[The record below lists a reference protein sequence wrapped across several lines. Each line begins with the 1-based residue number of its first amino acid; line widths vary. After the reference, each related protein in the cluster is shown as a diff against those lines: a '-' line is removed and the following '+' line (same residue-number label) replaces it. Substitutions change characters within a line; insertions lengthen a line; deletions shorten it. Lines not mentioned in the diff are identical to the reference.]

1 MFERFAAKYF
11 AWLCLAAAAGAALLS
26 ARASRGGSFRDDDL
40 VNIGYSIDTGFSL
53 DSWLGPAEFREHL
66 VPLAK
71 LLTKLLAAVGPQWW
85 IAQLYGAAV
94 VALLVVLVAMAVR
107 LITDSAVAAIAV
119 GALTGSSIVVISIA
133 QWWTS
138 ATLNLPMLCCSLLAL
153 VFALHWSRSRSWW
166 MFGLAVLAQIAACAF
181 SARATLVPL
190 LIWFVVA
197 LQLSDGGAFNR
208 VAAWRAIRGSAPIG
222 LALCAVVGLQVLL
235 TLLLASRE
243 IGPGLGGALH
253 AGSAVWFDVVRYW
266 WQIGVAGTTL
276 NSFGDVLPIA
286 NAAQIT
292 GGGVIALSFLGVV
305 AGLTIRGARSALAWA
320 VLVILVTLSGV
331 QIAAARVVSLGAQ
344 SIAAVPRYQDLTV
357 LLLAV
362 LIPAAWAAS
371 GRPWPKRPFVS
382 GLLAAVCVGFFGIW
396 LVNLRSDVLG
406 NLSHS
411 LSAAN
416 YARNMRSSLQ
426 RWAQDPRLQTL
437 LDQRIPG
444 YVVFQVPHTQDYNF
458 ASRAV
463 QVFAPGVRVPPIN
476 STLGKALKFDDG
488 GVLRQVRT
496 ARMVSL
502 QPTAA
507 PCGSASRTA
516 AWATPGGY
524 LIPAHIPRAVTAS
537 GRPILLRVSLTKS
550 SPAGFVGV
558 LVVGEWP
565 LYSLPLAD
573 YARGF
578 RVLLPAGATDI
589 QLQLWQGASTCV
601 DSIKV
606 GAITSR

>member
-1 MFERFAAKYF
+1 MLERAAAKHF
-11 AWLCLAAAAGAALLS
+11 VWLCVAVAAGAALLS
-26 ARASRGGSFRDDDL
+26 VKATHGGDFRDDDL
-40 VNIGYSIDTGFSL
+40 GNIGYSIDTGFSL
-53 DSWLGPAEFREHL
+53 DSWLGPAQFREHL
-66 VPLAK
+66 VPLAGLLHK
-71 LLTKLLAAVGPQWW
+71 LMAAVGPQWW
-85 IAQLYGAAV
+85 IAQAYAAV
-94 VALLVVLVAMAVR
+94 AVALLAALIMLAVR
-107 LITDSAVAAIAV
+107 LITGSALAAIAA
-119 GALTGSSIVVISIA
+119 GALAGSSIVVISIS

-138 ATLNLPMLCCSLLAL
+138 ATLHLPMLCCSLLAL
-153 VFALHWSRSRSWW
+153 VFALHWSLSRSWS
-166 MFGLAVLAQIAACAF
+166 MFGLAVLAQIVASAF
-181 SARATLVPL
+181 SDRAVLVPL

-197 LQLSDGGAFNR
+197 LQLSDGGEFNR
-208 VAAWRAIRGSAPIG
+208 GAAWRAIRGSAPIG
-222 LALCAVVGLQVLL
+222 LALCAVAGLQVLL
-235 TLLLASRE
+235 TLLLASGE
-243 IGPGLGGALH
+243 IGPGLNGALD
-253 AGSAVWFDVVRYW
+253 AGSAVWVDVVRYW
-266 WQIGVAGTTL
+266 WQIGVAGTTV
-276 NSFGDVLPIA
+276 NSFGDVLPTA
-286 NAAQIT
+286 NGSRVT
-292 GGGVIALSFLGVV
+292 GGGIIALLFLGVV

-331 QIAAARVVSLGAQ
+331 QIAAGRVVYVGAQ
-344 SIAAVPRYQDLTV
+344 GIAAVPRYQDLTV

-396 LVNLRSDVLG
+396 LVNLRSDVRG
-406 NLSHS
+406 SLSHPFG
-411 LSAAN
+411 AAN

-426 RWAQDPRLQTL
+426 RWAQDPRPQTL
-437 LDQRIPG
+437 LDERIPG
-444 YVVFQVPHTQDYNF
+444 YVVFRVPHTQDYDL

-463 QVFAPGVRVPPIN
+463 QVFAPGVRVPPVN
-476 STLGKALKFDDG
+476 STLGTVLKFDDG

-507 PCGSASRTA
+507 PCGSASRA
-516 AWATPGGY
+516 AVWATPGGY

-550 SPAGFVGV
+550 SPAGSVGV
-558 LVVGEWP
+558 LLVGGWP